1 MSILFEYSNLW
12 IALVAILAFL
22 AAFILYR
29 KDRIVGH
36 FTTPVKWLLGILR
49 FLTLFLLGLLLLKPL
64 VRTVETESE
73 QPIVVIAQ
81 DDSQSLVMGKDSDF
95 VKTAY
100 LEKLRSLEQA
110 LSENYEVHTFRYGN
124 TIREGLDSIDF
135 DQKTTDFSKLQD
147 ALFTRYSHR
156 NLGAVIVGSDGLYNK
171 GQSPLY
177 NAKKLNAPFYT
188 IALGD
193 TVEKK
198 DLKILDVAHNRL
210 AYLGNLFPLEISV
223 EAKKVGNEAAKVT
236 VERNGS
242 ILFSGKFNPA
252 NDGNRKIFPVQLE
265 AKSTGLQ
272 RYTVKISRLND
283 EITYDNNRKDIFID
297 VLDSRQKILILASSP
312 HPDVAALKSAIESN
326 KNYEVYS
333 KLVQEFKGK
342 ADDYSLVVLH
352 QLPGSNGQQNQTVQ
366 SFIDA
371 KVPALF
377 ITGAQTNFNNF
388 NKLNLGYKL
397 EGFTGNIND
406 INAYVAKGF
415 SEFQVSE
422 DQKEMFTYFPP
433 LQVPFGEFE
442 SSPGISQLL
451 YQRVGNIQTDI
462 PLLSFNKQGQHPVGV
477 LAGEGIWRWRMVEYL
492 NSDSHGNFN
501 QFMSKI
507 VQYLASKDDKRQF
520 RVTAQTNL
528 LENQAIIFKAEVY
541 NASYESVSGA
551 DINMIIKDSEGIEY
565 PFVFSSDGANYR
577 LDAGKLPVNNY
588 NWEAKVTVG
597 GRIFVE
603 RGEFSI
609 APVQLEALNLKADHQ
624 MLNLLAVQNG
634 GELVYPDQVT
644 SLVQAI
650 ENNADVVTLSYEK
663 KSLLDLIELKW
674 FLFIFLILLGAEW
687 MIRKFLG
694 AY

>member
-1 MSILFEYSNLW
+1 M
-12 IALVAILAFL
+12 
-22 AAFILYR
+22 
-29 KDRIVGH
+29 GH
-36 FTTPVKWLLGILR
+36 FNLPTKWLLGILR
-49 FLTLFLLGLLLLKPL
+49 FFTLFFLGLLLLKPL

-81 DDSQSLVMGKDSDF
+81 DDSQSLVMGKDSDY
-95 VKTAY
+95 VRTTY
-100 LEKLRSLEQA
+100 LESLRNLELS

-124 TIREGLDSIDF
+124 DIQEGLDSVSF
-135 DQKTTDFSKLQD
+135 NQKTTDFSQLQE

-156 NLGAVIVGSDGLYNK
+156 NLGAVIVASDGLYNK

-177 NAKKLNAPFYT
+177 NAKKLNAPFYA

-223 EAKKVGNEAAKVT
+223 EAKKVGNEQAKVT

-242 ILFSGKFNPA
+242 VLYSGNFNPT
-252 NDGNRKIFPVQLE
+252 NDGNRKVFPVQLE

-272 RYTVKISRLND
+272 RYTVKVSRLND

-297 VLDSRQKILILASSP
+297 VLDSRQKILILAASP

-326 KNYEVYS
+326 KNYEVSS
-333 KLVQEFKGK
+333 KLIQEFKGK
-342 ADDYSLVVLH
+342 VEDYSLVVMH
-352 QLPGSNGQQNQTVQ
+352 QLPGNNTQQNQTVQ

-371 KVPALF
+371 KIPALF
-377 ITGAQTNFNNF
+377 ITGAQTNFSNF

-397 EGFTGNIND
+397 EGFTGNVND

-422 DQKEMFTYFPP
+422 DQKEMFAYFPP
-433 LQVPFGEFE
+433 LQVPFGEFQ

-492 NSDSHGNFN
+492 NTESHSNFN

-520 RVTAQTNL
+520 RVSAQTNL
-528 LENQAIIFKAEVY
+528 LENQSLIFKAEVY
-541 NASYESVSGA
+541 NASYETVEGA
-551 DINMIIKDSEGIEY
+551 DVNMTIADSEGNEY
-565 PFVFSSDGANYR
+565 PFAFSSDGDKYR

-588 NWEAKVTVG
+588 SWEARVSVG
-597 GRIFVE
+597 GRAFVE

-609 APVQLEALNLKADHQ
+609 APVQLEALNLKANHQ
-624 MLNLLAVQNG
+624 MLNLLAVQNS
-634 GELVYPDQVT
+634 GELVYPDQIS
-644 SLVQAI
+644 SLTQAI
-650 ENNADVVTLSYEK
+650 QNNAEVVTLSYEK

-674 FLFIFLILLGAEW
+674 LLIIFLILLGAEW